1 MVHAGLSRTRWYV
14 LSALIATLSSFA
26 YAKGPFVQHGA
37 SGFNGGSYSGS
48 YAYPRANIARPMPVA
63 VSHHAHYTHNDARSN
78 VGDQRMRAASS
89 GRVADTGRVYTGNAS
104 GYTVQRM
111 DIPGDLYRGRPSA
124 QFPGI
129 QYAGAIT
136 PVSTDSHTAP
146 RPPANAQSAH
156 VGSIRDD
163 VARYNEERG
172 ASRTIPRPPGDSR
185 VPAPSPYRN

>member
-1 MVHAGLSRTRWYV
+1 MLG
-14 LSALIATLSSFA
+14 ALIATSTAFA
-26 YAKGPFVQHGA
+26 YASPPFMAHGEHRFA
-37 SGFNGGSYSGS
+37 GGGSS
-48 YAYPRANIARPMPVA
+48 AYPRVSMARAVSVSVPRNVHYGRNDTRGGFGDQQRLHAAAPNRVA
-63 VSHHAHYTHNDARSN
+63 VANEAPGSL
-78 VGDQRMRAASS
+78 
-89 GRVADTGRVYTGNAS
+89 YTGKAD

-111 DIPGDLYRGRPSA
+111 VIPGDAYRGRPSA
-124 QFPGI
+124 QFGGV

-172 ASRTIPRPPGDSR
+172 ASRPIPRQSGDSSR
-185 VPAPSPYRN
+185 IPGPSPYRN